1 MEKIIKQF
9 QDLPKEVQYTI
20 QKYTYKTQPT
30 SLLEDIKSFVHTKTV
45 LLELYKKTHRNYDRS
60 CQIDWLSND
69 IVRFM
74 NKDRGTINGYIDSHY
89 EMWKRLFHLKNK
101 SNDYIYDK
109 TINMDF
115 VQKSMH
121 SFMTRIGLLGSEE
134 RKSLITYLEDLHNVV

>member
-1 MEKIIKQF
+1 MEEFIKQF
-9 QDLPKEVQYTI
+9 QKLPQEVQCSI
-20 QKYTYKTQPT
+20 QKYTYNIQSTA
-30 SLLEDIKSFVHTKTV
+30 LLEDIKSFSKTKTV

-69 IVRFM
+69 IIRFM

-101 SNDYIYDK
+101 NNDYIYDK

-115 VQKSMH
+115 AQKPMH
-121 SFMTRIGLLGSEE
+121 SLMTRIGLLKPEE
-134 RKSLITYLEDLHNVV
+134 RKSLITYLNDLHNVT

>member
-1 MEKIIKQF
+1 MEKFIKQF

-20 QKYTYKTQPT
+20 QKYTYKTQST
-30 SLLEDIKSFVHTKTV
+30 ALLEDIKSFVETKTI

-109 TINMDF
+109 TSNMDF

-121 SFMTRIGLLGSEE
+121 SFMTRIGLLKPEE